1 MKWFKKSYI
10 VALAAVLSL
19 SACDYE
25 DDYTP
30 AAAAGADTVY
40 FANPV
45 QEVVFNAATKDIPV
59 TLKRTDAT
67 EEKTYD
73 IKAVCDSASYFEVPA
88 SVTFAAGEAQ
98 KTITVKA
105 TENLPMN
112 VKTTLELRLD
122 GNASVNPYVQTLPV
136 ASLVVL
142 KEDYEFV
149 ASGVYTCA
157 FLESEVETELQYSPA
172 LDCYRFVDAFGSGVS
187 EVFKYDAESHF
198 GKSVSPRLFTGYTHP
213 SYGNIY
219 VKPFS
224 LSESEKDYNIFY
236 DEQTKTW
243 KICHEWVVAAGSFGE
258 EIETFQVTE

>member
-45 QEVVFNAATKDIPV
+45 QEVVFNAASKDIPV
-59 TLKRTDAT
+59 VLKRADAT
-67 EEKTYD
+67 AEKTYE

-88 SVTFAAGEAQ
+88 SVTFAAGEAE
-98 KTITVKA
+98 KTIMVKA
-105 TENLPMN
+105 TENLPMG
-112 VKTTLELRLD
+112 VQATLELRLD
-122 GNASVNPYVQTLPV
+122 GNASVNAYVQTLPV

-149 ASGVYTCA
+149 ASGVYTSEM
-157 FLESEVETELQYSPA
+157 LETEVETELQYSPTF
-172 LDCYRFVDAFGSGVS
+172 DSYRFVDPFGSGVS
-187 EVFKYDAESHF
+187 VVFKYDAESHF
-198 GKSVSPRLFTGYTHP
+198 GMSVSPKLFTGYQA
-213 SYGNIY
+213 SSGKIY
-219 VKPFS
+219 VKPLP
-224 LSESEKDYNIFY
+224 LSAKGYNIFY

-243 KICHEWVVAAGSFGE
+243 KIRHEWLVGESSAGGALD
-258 EIETFQVTE
+258 TFQVTE